1 MDGTFRLGAIGG
13 ITIEIHYTWLLA
25 FVLIAWTLAAG
36 FFPDSYPGFASQT
49 YWLLGLSAALLLF
62 SSVLVHELAHSF
74 VARARNIPVQSITL
88 FIFGGVSNLRAE
100 AETAGVEFVV
110 AVVGPATSF
119 VLAALFFII
128 GQAVPERGPLG
139 ALLSYLA
146 FINVLLG
153 LFNLLPGFPLDGGR
167 VLRAAVWRATG
178 DVRKATDIAAR
189 IGQLLAFGFIAWG
202 VLRIFSNDLFGGLWI
217 AFIGW
222 FLNNAAEA
230 SRRQVAQQ
238 AFFQGVRVAQLMDAT
253 PDTVV
258 PETTV
263 ADLVYGHFLGK
274 GQRAVAVCSDDQLA
288 GIVSLTDAKAV
299 PREQWATTQVSQIMT
314 REPLHTARPGDDAAQ
329 ALKVL
334 AENGINQV
342 LVTEDGRLVGLLSR
356 SDLIRYI
363 QFREELGIGAAE
375 TVRSGPRR

>member
-100 AETAGVEFVV
+100 AETAGAEFVV

-222 FLNNAAEA
+222 FLNSAAES
-230 SRRQVAQQ
+230 SRRDMAMQVLFSGLKVRTVMDQ
-238 AFFQGVRVAQLMDAT
+238 APPRVD
-253 PDTVV
+253 PS
-258 PETTV
+258 TTV
-263 ADLVYGHFLGK
+263 DAAVLTHFLQG
-274 GQRAVAVCSDDQLA
+274 GQRAVLVSRDSTLLGIATISDVRKLPQDRWLSTR
-288 GIVSLTDAKAV
+288 VS
-299 PREQWATTQVSQIMT
+299 EIMT
-314 REPLHTARPGDDAAQ
+314 PAPLKTVEPDDDILAA
-329 ALKVL
+329 LRL
-334 AENGINQV
+334 IAENDLNQV
-342 LVTEDGRLVGLLSR
+342 PVLDEGRLVGMLNR
-356 SDLIRYI
+356 ADIIR
-363 QFREELGIGAAE
+363 QLQVRKSLGLKAPDAGR
-375 TVRSGPRR
+375 TR